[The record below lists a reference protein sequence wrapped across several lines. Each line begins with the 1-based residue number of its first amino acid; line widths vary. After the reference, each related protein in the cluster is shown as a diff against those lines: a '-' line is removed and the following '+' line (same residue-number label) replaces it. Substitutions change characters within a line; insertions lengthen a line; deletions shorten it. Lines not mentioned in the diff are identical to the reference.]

1 IAAGQLASL
10 IGAVLVIGCML
21 LVYGWL
27 GVIANIALMANVALI
42 VALLTLLGATLTLP
56 GIAGIVLTMGMAV
69 DSNVIIFERVRE
81 ERSRGRSIVQS
92 FDSGFQRAL
101 ATVVDA
107 NLTTLIVAVILFYMG
122 TGPVRGFAVTLGIGI
137 ITTVFTAFTLT
148 RWMVALWVRRERPT

>member
-1 IAAGQLASL
+1 
-10 IGAVLVIGCML
+10 M
-21 LVYGWL
+21 
-27 GVIANIALMANVALI
+27 
-42 VALLTLLGATLTLP
+42 
-56 GIAGIVLTMGMAV
+56 
-69 DSNVIIFERVRE
+69 
-81 ERSRGRSIVQS
+81 VQS

-148 RWMVALWVRRERPT
+148 RWLVAIWLRRRSARRSSRRGWFTTCRWSRNCLHEVSQPRLPVLGALSLLVAGTFLVKDFNYGIDFLGGSMIEVQAKDQAADPADVRERLSQLEHR